1 MTGGHPR
8 PQLTRP
14 GFEILDGDWGFR
26 SDPDDAGLA
35 EGWCRQEVGFDR
47 TIRVPF
53 PPESVASGIGQEV
66 AGPIWYRRVI
76 QLEPLPG
83 RRTLLHFEGVDHRA
97 TVWLNGRQVAEH
109 EGSQA
114 RFSLDVTD
122 AARDG
127 ANVLVVRAVDDP
139 GDLEQPRGKQD
150 WQADPHVIWYRRTSG
165 IWRTV
170 WTESVPASWIDQ
182 VELRPQPDLRS
193 VAFTARL
200 AGEALAAPSVR
211 VVLRLAEQILADVE
225 IRPGSAEVRGT
236 IVLDHECLGAE
247 PEVLR
252 WTPET
257 PTVIDAEITLAD
269 GGGPIDIVGS
279 YLGLRT
285 VSVDRGRIL
294 LNGRPYFLRFVL
306 EQAYWPQSHLA
317 APSQEALEQEVR
329 LIKELGFNGLRMHQ
343 VSADPRFLECCDRL
357 GLLVL
362 ADTAAAYRFSPTAL
376 RRTTDELMAVIARD
390 RNHPSLIGWV
400 PFNESWGLPEL
411 QTSRS
416 QQHAVQAMY
425 HLVKALDPSRIAF
438 GNDGWH
444 HVVGD
449 VVGVHDY
456 TQDPAR
462 LRQRYGTP
470 DAIAGTLCWEQP
482 AGRPLVLRPDPLP
495 WPPAS
500 FAPSP
505 DTLPPSWGARP
516 SRDTLSSAG
525 SLSSADSLPS
535 PGTLASAGSLPSP
548 GSLPSFPDPL
558 PSSPRRRGSPDARP
572 PVVLTEF
579 GGISAHRDPEAWRG
593 YGEVVAVDRLAEVV
607 GALVAEVGPESG
619 LAGFC
624 YTQLTDTE
632 QEKNGLL
639 TEDREPKCSP
649 AALRTSILG
658 ETGSRAS
665 HPAPT
670 AEPHRNGEV
679 ADQRTAGLQR

>member
-1 MTGGHPR
+1 MIGGHPR

-14 GFEILDGDWGFR
+14 SFESLEGDWGFR
-26 SDPDDAGLA
+26 ADPDDTGLA
-35 EGWCRQEVGFDR
+35 EHWYREGVGFDR

-53 PPESVASGIGQEV
+53 PPESPASGIGEEV
-66 AGPIWYRRVI
+66 DCPIWYRREFR
-76 QLEPLPG
+76 LEPPPG

-97 TVWLNGRQVAEH
+97 TVWLNGIRVADH

-114 RFSLDVTD
+114 GFGCDITD

-127 ANVLVVRAVDDP
+127 ANVLVVRVVDEP
-139 GDLEQPRGKQD
+139 GNLEQPRGKQD

-170 WTESVPASWIDQ
+170 WLESVPAGRIDQ
-182 VELRPQPDLRS
+182 VELRPRPDLRS

-211 VVLRLAEQILADVE
+211 VVLRLAGQTLADVE
-225 IRPGSAEVRGT
+225 FRPGSAEARGT
-236 IVLDHECLGAE
+236 IVLEHEALEAE
-247 PEVLR
+247 PQALQ

-257 PTVIDAEITLAD
+257 PTIIDAEITLAD
-269 GGGPIDIVGS
+269 GGRPVDTVGS

-285 VSVDRGRIL
+285 VDVDRGSIL

-317 APSQEALEQEVR
+317 APSLEALEREAA

-362 ADTAAAYRFSPTAL
+362 ADTAAAYRFSATAL
-376 RRTTDELMAVIARD
+376 RRTADELMAVIARD

-400 PFNESWGLPEL
+400 PFNESWGLPDL
-411 QTSRS
+411 QSSRS
-416 QQHAVQAMY
+416 QQHAVEAMY
-425 HLVKALDPSRIAF
+425 HLAKALDPDRIAL

-449 VVGVHDY
+449 AVGVHDY
-456 TQDPAR
+456 AQDPAR
-462 LRQRYGTP
+462 LRQRYGSP
-470 DAIAGTLCWEQP
+470 AAVDETLHWEQP
-482 AGRPLVLRPDPLP
+482 AGRPLVLGSGAVRAG
-495 WPPAS
+495 WPTRSAS
-500 FAPSP
+500 
-505 DTLPPSWGARP
+505 LPPPPFPGHP
-516 SRDTLSSAG
+516 S
-525 SLSSADSLPS
+525 
-535 PGTLASAGSLPSP
+535 
-548 GSLPSFPDPL
+548 
-558 PSSPRRRGSPDARP
+558 SSPRRGAADTLP

-579 GGISAHRDPEAWRG
+579 GGISAHRDPEAWQA
-593 YGEVVAVDRLAEVV
+593 YGEVVAADRLAAAV
-607 GALVAEVGPESG
+607 GAMVAEVGPESG

-639 TEDREPKCSP
+639 TEDRDPKCSRDRLR
-649 AALRTSILG
+649 AAILG
-658 ETGSRAS
+658 VLGRLPEEGRVAANEPASARRCHDAAGEHLSQEGFRSR
-665 HPAPT
+665 
-670 AEPHRNGEV
+670 
-679 ADQRTAGLQR
+679 

>member
-1 MTGGHPR
+1 MIGGHPR

-14 GFEILDGDWGFR
+14 GFEVLDGDWGFR

-35 EGWCRQEVGFDR
+35 ERWYREGVGFDR

-53 PPESVASGIGQEV
+53 PPESPASGIGQEV
-66 AGPIWYRRVI
+66 AGPIWYRREFTV
-76 QLEPLPG
+76 EPSSRHHL
-83 RRTLLHFEGVDHRA
+83 LLHFEGVDHRA
-97 TVWLNGRQVAEH
+97 TIWLNGRHVAEH
-109 EGSQA
+109 EGSQS

-122 AARDG
+122 AVRDG
-127 ANVLVVRAVDDP
+127 ANVLVVRAVDEP

-170 WTESVPASWIDQ
+170 WTESVPASWIEQ
-182 VELRPQPDLRS
+182 VELQPQPDLRS
-193 VAFTARL
+193 VVFAARL
-200 AGEALAAPSVR
+200 VGEALAAPSIRVR
-211 VVLRLAEQILADVE
+211 LRLAERVLADVE
-225 IRPGSAEVRGT
+225 IRPGSREARAT
-236 IVLDHECLGAE
+236 IVLDHECLEAE

-257 PTVIDAEITLAD
+257 PTIIDAEIALAD
-269 GGGPIDIVGS
+269 GGRQIDTVGS

-285 VSVDRGRIL
+285 VSVDRGRVL

-317 APSQEALEQEVR
+317 APSREALEQEAR

-362 ADTAAAYRFSPTAL
+362 ADTAAAYRFSPTSL
-376 RRTTDELMAVIARD
+376 RRTAAELMAVIARD
-390 RNHPSLIGWV
+390 RNHPSVIGWV

-411 QTSRS
+411 QTSPS
-416 QQHAVQAMY
+416 QQHAVEALY

-456 TQDPAR
+456 AQDPTV
-462 LRQRYGTP
+462 LRQRYGSR
-470 DAIAGTLCWEQP
+470 DAVEDSLRWEQP
-482 AGRPLVLRPDPLP
+482 AGRPLRLRQSD
-495 WPPAS
+495 PAS
-500 FAPSP
+500 S
-505 DTLPPSWGARP
+505 LHRSQV
-516 SRDTLSSAG
+516 SESA
-525 SLSSADSLPS
+525 L
-535 PGTLASAGSLPSP
+535 
-548 GSLPSFPDPL
+548 
-558 PSSPRRRGSPDARP
+558 

-579 GGISAHRDPEAWRG
+579 GGISAHRDPAAWQA
-593 YGEVVAVDRLAEVV
+593 YGEVVAADRLAVVV
-607 GALVAEVGPESG
+607 GELTAVVGPESG

-624 YTQLTDTE
+624 YTQFTDTG

-639 TEDREPKCSP
+639 SESREPKCP
-649 AALRTSILG
+649 TRDLRSAILG
-658 ETGSRAS
+658 QCGGLPERGGAHSSRPTYSTDSQAGET
-665 HPAPT
+665 
-670 AEPHRNGEV
+670 
-679 ADQRTAGLQR
+679 